1 MQLISKHRTGSE
13 IINRNNLISAAL
25 VHDMGNIV
33 KFTFSEDTM
42 SLLEW
47 VEDLTLLK
55 KIQQDMHQK
64 YWQDDH
70 QANLS
75 ICKELGIHSNIIN
88 IVDAVDFNNI
98 IEHSFSSHPYQILI
112 TYTDLRVAP
121 FSVVSVKERL
131 DESAKRYGRKDRA
144 EHAECSM
151 QFANNHEKDIFKN
164 CSIEPED
171 INDET
176 VNPLIEDLRKFKIST
191 NKKTLLY

>member
-1 MQLISKHRTGSE
+1 M
-13 IINRNNLISAAL
+13 
-25 VHDMGNIV
+25 
-33 KFTFSEDTM
+33 
-42 SLLEW
+42 
-47 VEDLTLLK
+47 
-55 KIQQDMHQK
+55 
-64 YWQDDH
+64 
-70 QANLS
+70 
-75 ICKELGIHSNIIN
+75 
-88 IVDAVDFNNI
+88 
-98 IEHSFSSHPYQILI
+98 
-112 TYTDLRVAP
+112 
-121 FSVVSVKERL
+121 VSVKERL